1 MLQRCLTLVV
11 CMLLL
16 SGIAVGDEQKTG
28 WSNSVDLS
36 LVVTDG
42 NSQSRTFGFSSVS
55 TRNWDKGE
63 LRLKANAVRSET
75 ADDRFV
81 IINPGTTFLPGET
94 PTGPFD
100 TTPIEPGIE
109 PDVENYFFETRYDRE
124 ITERLYWHVGAGWD
138 RNEDAGILDRY
149 IGFAGL
155 GNVWRDREDLKFR
168 TSYGLSYTDRE
179 EEDPNPEKDETFMG
193 ARLEWEYLNKLGKV
207 AVYENLFTANVSVED
222 TSDYSL
228 DMTNSVSVNLSKHL
242 AMKVGLQWLYEAEPA
257 LEDVDLIA
265 RVNLVDPDG
274 TPGSGD
280 EFFETVSSGG
290 TEIVIGEDSIEKD
303 ELDTIFRAS
312 LVITF

>member
-1 MLQRCLTLVV
+1 MLAV
-11 CMLLL
+11 
-16 SGIAVGDEQKTG
+16 SGIAVCDEEDTG
-28 WSNSVDLS
+28 WTTSVDLS

-42 NSQSRTFGFSSVS
+42 NSQSETLGFSNV
-55 TRNWDKGE
+55 TKRIWDKGE
-63 LRLKANAVRSET
+63 LRFKANAVRSET

-81 IINPGTTFLPGET
+81 IINPGVTFLPGET
-94 PTGPFD
+94 PAGPFD
-100 TTPIEPGIE
+100 TTTIEPGTE
-109 PDVENYFFETRYDRE
+109 PDVEKYFFETRYDRQ
-124 ITERLYWHVGAGWD
+124 IADRFYWHVGAGWD

-155 GNVWRDREDLKFR
+155 GNVWWDREDLKFR

-179 EEDPNPEKDETFMG
+179 EEDPDPEKDDTFTG
-193 ARLEWEYLNKLGKV
+193 ARFEWEYLNKLGKV
-207 AVYENLFTANVSVED
+207 AVYQNDFTANVSVEE

-228 DMTNSVSVNLSKHL
+228 DMTNSVSVDLSKRL

-265 RVNLVDPDG
+265 PVNLIDPDG

-290 TEIVIGEDSIEKD
+290 TEIVIGEESIEKD